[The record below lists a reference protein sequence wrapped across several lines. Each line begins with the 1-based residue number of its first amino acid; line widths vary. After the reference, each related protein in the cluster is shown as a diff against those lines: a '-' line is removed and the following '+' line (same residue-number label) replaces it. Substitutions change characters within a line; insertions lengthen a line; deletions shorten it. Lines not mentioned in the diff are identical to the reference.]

1 MATKKFM
8 AELESMTPA
17 EVKKALDLKAQ
28 EMKDSVI
35 FTPNYQPKSER
46 VIYVSNSGCD
56 CNDGLSMEKPIA
68 TLEKVNE
75 ITQPGDT
82 VLFKR
87 GDHFRG
93 NIKVDKDGVTYASY
107 GEGVKPIIDS
117 SKKNYAGADMWE
129 PTDVENVYVL
139 KEEVDNPGLLHFD
152 PSYTY
157 GVYNEL
163 YGHMKLRGAGGF
175 MNYDQLSSDLEFF
188 GDRETNKLYLYSDKG
203 NPGER
208 FLDIEIGAGGNTF
221 GGSAHNV
228 TFDGL
233 WIMHTG
239 CHGIGSGTTVN
250 RTVRN
255 CIFSWLGGSMLGGAK
270 RGDGSYNTTRF
281 GNAVEIYG
289 GCEGYTVENNW
300 MYQIYDTA
308 ITHQYGGYSEGNC
321 IQHDVIYRDNLME
334 YCFWSIEFYD
344 GEREGTTREVKNV
357 YMSGNFAYM
366 GGYGWGC
373 KGREWGTPMY
383 CGSTVC
389 CEVENHVAENNI
401 FYQCLGYLVV
411 LANCEGHKPEI
422 LRNNVYVN
430 PKGEKFATV
439 FGQTLN
445 FDGTE
450 KEMLKKYVN
459 EEEPTVVYMPRPG
472 YTF

>member
-1 MATKKFM
+1 M
-8 AELESMTPA
+8 AELENMTPA
-17 EVKKALDLKAQ
+17 EVKKVLDLKAQ
-28 EMKDSVI
+28 EMKNSVI
-35 FTPNYQPKSER
+35 FSPNYVPKSER

-56 CNDGLSMEKPIA
+56 ENDGLSMEKPVA
-68 TLEKVNE
+68 TLTKVNE
-75 ITQPGDT
+75 ITLPGDT

-93 NIKVDKDGVTYASY
+93 NIKVDKKGVTYASY

-117 SKKNYAGADMWE
+117 SARNYADPSIWKQ
-129 PTDVENVYVL
+129 TDKENVWECTVP
-139 KEEVDNPGLLHFD
+139 VDNAGLLHFD

-157 GVYNEL
+157 GEYNEL
-163 YGHMKLRGAGGF
+163 YGKMRLRREDGF
-175 MNYDQLSSDLEFF
+175 GYQNLEKDLEFF
-188 GDRETNKLYLYSDKG
+188 SDRKTNILYLYSEKG

-221 GGSAHNV
+221 GGSAHDV

-233 WIMHTG
+233 WITHTG

-255 CIFSWLGGSMLGGAK
+255 CIFSWLGGSMLGGEM

-289 GCEGYTVENNW
+289 GCHGYTVENNW

-308 ITHQYGGYSEGNC
+308 VTHQYGGYSEGDC

-344 GEREGTTREVKNV
+344 GERAGTKREVKNV

-373 KGREWGTPMY
+373 KGREGWAPLW
-383 CGSTVC
+383 CGSHVC
-389 CEVENHVAENNI
+389 DNLENFVTENNI
-401 FYQCLGYLVV
+401 FAICTGYLVRLEDNPGARNIV
-411 LANCEGHKPEI
+411 C
-422 LRNNVYVN
+422 RNNVYVQE
-430 PKGEKFATV
+430 KGKKLGYLYGKEYY
-439 FGQTLN
+439 
-445 FDGTE
+445 FDDNV
-450 KEMLKKYVN
+450 KESLKSLVHD
-459 EEEPTVVYMPRPG
+459 EEPTVVYMPAPTIR
-472 YTF
+472 F

>member
-1 MATKKFM
+1 MKMK
-8 AELESMTPA
+8 
-17 EVKKALDLKAQ
+17 VKDFEGYKDLK
-28 EMKDSVI
+28 
-35 FTPNYQPKSER
+35 N
-46 VIYVSNSGCD
+46 
-56 CNDGLSMEKPIA
+56 
-68 TLEKVNE
+68 
-75 ITQPGDT
+75 
-82 VLFKR
+82 
-87 GDHFRG
+87 
-93 NIKVDKDGVTYASY
+93 
-107 GEGVKPIIDS
+107 
-117 SKKNYAGADMWE
+117 
-129 PTDVENVYVL
+129 
-139 KEEVDNPGLLHFD
+139 
-152 PSYTY
+152 
-157 GVYNEL
+157 
-163 YGHMKLRGAGGF
+163 
-175 MNYDQLSSDLEFF
+175 DLEFYSDYHSQDF
-188 GDRETNKLYLYSDKG
+188 YLYSEK

-208 FLDIEIGAGGNTF
+208 FLDIELAPFGNTF
-221 GGSAHNV
+221 SGSANNV

-239 CHGIGSGTTVN
+239 SHGIGSGTTVN

-255 CIFSWLGGSMLGGAK
+255 CVFSWLGGSLLTL
-270 RGDGSYNTTRF
+270 DFYGSGPVRY

-289 GCEGYTVENNW
+289 GCDGYTVENNW

-308 ITHQYGGYSEGNC
+308 VTHQFSGGDCEC
-321 IQHDVIYRDNLME
+321 HQHNVKYLNNLME
-334 YCFWSIEFYD
+334 FCFWFIEYYNAD
-344 GEREGTTREVKNV
+344 CQGNPQSVKNI
-357 YMSGNFAYM
+357 YMTGNFCRF